1 MIRNL
6 RPLLRLRGKRVTV
19 AGALFAFVIVVHGPA
34 LAQDYGRE
42 KRWADEI
49 TPAIVVGNSL
59 YLELTEG
66 AGKGHKFL
74 TLLTQGTNKVTAI
87 VLAHGVGVH
96 PDHSLIGVLR
106 TKLADAGYTTLS
118 IQMPVAKSE
127 GVTAK
132 DYYPGLFH
140 EAGERLATA
149 ARYLQGKDNKN
160 VVLVAH
166 SMGSWMANVYL
177 IETPNPP
184 FAAWVA
190 LGVTGRYWGASLIS
204 IPWLGIEWFPGKLQ
218 LPTLDIYGEN
228 DLAAGV
234 EAAPSRARALTH
246 IPRSEQVMIPGAD
259 HFYAGRED
267 AVVQAIDRFIRKLGL

>member
-1 MIRNL
+1 VL
-6 RPLLRLRGKRVTV
+6 ALVTC
-19 AGALFAFVIVVHGPA
+19 LVVLHGRA
-34 LAQDYGRE
+34 LAQDYARE

-49 TPAIVVGNSL
+49 TPAIVAGDPR
-59 YLELTEG
+59 YLDLTEG
-66 AGKGHKFL
+66 SGKGHKFL
-74 TLLTQGTNKVTAI
+74 TIFTEGTNKTTAI
-87 VLAHGVGVH
+87 VLAHGIGVH

-106 TKLADAGYTTLS
+106 TRLADAGYTTLS

-127 GVTAK
+127 GITVR
-132 DYYPGLFH
+132 DYYPVLFP
-140 EAGERLATA
+140 EAGDRLATA
-149 ARYLQGKDNKN
+149 ARYLQGTGYRN

-166 SMGSWMANVYL
+166 SMGSWMSNVYL
-177 IETPNPP
+177 METPNPP

-204 IPWLGIEWFPGKLQ
+204 IPWLGIEWFPGKIR

-234 EAAPSRARALTH
+234 EAAPSRARALAH

>member
-1 MIRNL
+1 ML
-6 RPLLRLRGKRVTV
+6 ALV
-19 AGALFAFVIVVHGPA
+19 ACLFIHAAAF
-34 LAQDYGRE
+34 AQDYARE

-49 TPAIVVGNSL
+49 TPMIIAGDPL

-66 AGKGHKFL
+66 AAKGRKFL
-74 TLLTQGTNKVTAI
+74 TILTGGTNKTTALI
-87 VLAHGVGVH
+87 LAHGVGVH
-96 PDHSLIGVLR
+96 PDHSLIGGLR
-106 TKLADAGYTTLS
+106 TKLADIGYTTLS

-127 GVTAK
+127 EVTAR
-132 DYYPGLFH
+132 DYYPALFP
-140 EAGERLATA
+140 EAGDRLATA
-149 ARYLQGKDNKN
+149 ARYLHGKGYKS

-204 IPWLGIEWFPGKLQ
+204 IPWLGIEWFPGKLR
-218 LPTLDIYGEN
+218 LPTLDVYGEN

-234 EAAPSRARALTH
+234 EAAPSRARALAH

-267 AVVQAIDRFIRKLGL
+267 QVVQAIDRFIRKLAL